1 MQEFRRSLG
10 LSAKISDLSE
20 LEVDEPK
27 SFKEAM
33 NSRYANFWMPAFKE
47 EFNAHCA
54 IPTHKLVPL
63 SALPPGAKPIPH
75 KWVGKF
81 KPGYGDVPA
90 RFKGR
95 LTAVGC
101 SQTYGVDYLE
111 TYAPVP
117 RLESFR
123 VFLSIVASLDLEM
136 IQIDIKTAF
145 LAIDIDYPI
154 YMTQPEGF
162 VVPGKEDW
170 VWECLKAIYG
180 TKQASHL
187 FGVEV
192 KDHVKQFKL
201 VALTADGCVYV
212 RIVGDE
218 FSILITYVDDCLYAT
233 NKPETCEQFL
243 THMAKKFEIRQLPPS
258 RFLGINIQRD
268 RANHRIFISQEHT
281 VKNLLEKYNMA
292 DSKPVAVPADPHS
305 HLSANMLPTAE
316 GESQLDMNNVPYRA
330 AVGALIYVGNATRPD
345 ISFAVHQAARFSSN
359 PLPAHWSA
367 VKRVLRYL
375 KGTQS
380 LGIWLGGGGEEV
392 VVYGDADFAAD
403 TDTRKST
410 SGLIGFLRGG
420 PVSWASRRQST
431 VATSTTQSEFNA
443 LTEAAKDAVW
453 LRRFNAEFSKS
464 SSGDLKKPAAV
475 KVFCDNQPAVKLSKN
490 PEFHRRTK
498 HFDIEVH
505 YVRELQEK
513 GEIEVCEVDTRNQLA
528 DIFTKPL
535 KPDNFIRLRE
545 MIGMGR
551 IGL

>member
-10 LSAKISDLSE
+10 LSARISDLSE

-33 NSRYANFWMPAFKE
+33 NSRYAHFWMPAFKE

-162 VVPGKEDW
+162 VVPGKEEW

-201 VALTADGCVYV
+201 VALNA
-212 RIVGDE
+212 DE

-233 NKPETCEQFL
+233 NKPETCQQFL
-243 THMAKKFEIRQLPPS
+243 THMAKKFEIRQLPPT

-281 VKNLLEKYNMA
+281 VKNLLEKYNMV

-305 HLSANMLPTAE
+305 HLSADMLPTAE
-316 GESQLDMNNVPYRA
+316 GERQLDMNNVPYRA

-345 ISFAVHQAARFSSN
+345 ISFAVHQAARFNSN

-392 VVYGDADFAAD
+392 VLYGDADFAAD
-403 TDTRKST
+403 ADTRKST

-464 SSGDLKKPAAV
+464 SPGCLKKPPAV

-545 MIGMGR
+545 MIGMGQF
-551 IGL
+551 GM

>member
-1 MQEFRRSLG
+1 
-10 LSAKISDLSE
+10 
-20 LEVDEPK
+20 
-27 SFKEAM
+27 
-33 NSRYANFWMPAFKE
+33 
-47 EFNAHCA
+47 
-54 IPTHKLVPL
+54 
-63 SALPPGAKPIPH
+63 
-75 KWVGKF
+75 
-81 KPGYGDVPA
+81 
-90 RFKGR
+90 
-95 LTAVGC
+95 
-101 SQTYGVDYLE
+101 
-111 TYAPVP
+111 
-117 RLESFR
+117 
-123 VFLSIVASLDLEM
+123 M

-162 VVPGKEDW
+162 VVPGKEEW

-212 RIVGDE
+212 RIVEDE

-233 NKPETCEQFL
+233 NKPETCQQFL
-243 THMAKKFEIRQLPPS
+243 THMAKKFEIRQLPPT

-281 VKNLLEKYNMA
+281 VKNLLEKYNMV

-305 HLSANMLPTAE
+305 HLSADMLPTAE
-316 GESQLDMNNVPYRA
+316 GERQLDMNNVPYRA

-345 ISFAVHQAARFSSN
+345 ISFAVHQAARFNSN

-392 VVYGDADFAAD
+392 VLYGDADFAAD
-403 TDTRKST
+403 ADTRKST

-453 LRRFNAEFSKS
+453 LRRFNAEFSKN
-464 SSGDLKKPAAV
+464 SSGCLKKPPAV
-475 KVFCDNQPAVKLSKN
+475 KVFCDNQPALKLSKN

-545 MIGMGR
+545 MIGMGQF
-551 IGL
+551 GM